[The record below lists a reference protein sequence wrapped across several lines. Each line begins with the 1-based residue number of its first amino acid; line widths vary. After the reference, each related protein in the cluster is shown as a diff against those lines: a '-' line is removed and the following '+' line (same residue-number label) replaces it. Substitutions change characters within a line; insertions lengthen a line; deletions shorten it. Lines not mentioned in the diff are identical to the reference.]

1 MRRLLVIGAGGH
13 GRAVAEAAEL
23 GVSHAVAGFLD
34 DAPDV
39 EHDIWGIPVWG
50 SSSMLA
56 ELLGRVDEV
65 VVAIGNNTV
74 RRALHQR
81 VRETGLTLATIV
93 HPAALLSPRAVV
105 GPGSVLMAGAIVGT
119 QARLGEGVIVNCGAV
134 VDHDCVVENFGHLGV
149 KAGMAGGAVL
159 GAGAWMQ
166 AGSSLGYGVTVPSA
180 SVLRPGE
187 SRAAG

>member
-1 MRRLLVIGAGGH
+1 MRRLLIIGAGGH

-23 GVSHAVAGFLD
+23 GVNHEVAGFLD
-34 DAPDV
+34 DAPEA

-50 SSSMLA
+50 SPSMLA

-81 VRETGLTLATIV
+81 VRETGLALATIV

-134 VDHDCVVENFGHLGV
+134 VDHDCVVEDFGHLGV

-166 AGSSLGYGVTVPSA
+166 AGSSLGYGVTIPSA

>member
-1 MRRLLVIGAGGH
+1 
-13 GRAVAEAAEL
+13 
-23 GVSHAVAGFLD
+23 VAGFLD
-34 DAPDV
+34 DAA
-39 EHDIWGIPVWG
+39 ELKHDIWGIPVWG
-50 SSSMLA
+50 GSSMLA
-56 ELLGRVDEV
+56 EFLGRVDEV
-65 VVAIGNNTV
+65 VVAIGSNAA

-81 VRETGLTLATIV
+81 VREAGLTLATVV
-93 HPAALLSPRAVV
+93 HPTALLSPRAVI

-134 VDHDCVVENFGHLGV
+134 VDHDCMVDDFGHLGV

-166 AGSSLGYGVTVPSA
+166 AGSSLGYGVTIPPA